1 LGLVGARF
9 TPVIKVVKWLQAKH
23 LEIQEIKMSTLKISK
38 VDSLP
43 EISRAG
49 RKSEELNMIIDALKQ
64 SANTDAVFS
73 LTGIKAGNA
82 YNSMQQR
89 IRAQAKKLGFKIVIR
104 FDSVNEVLFFQ
115 ATAQN
120 SATPGVK
127 ASEIAGVKTKAK
139 TR

>member
-1 LGLVGARF
+1 
-9 TPVIKVVKWLQAKH
+9 
-23 LEIQEIKMSTLKISK
+23 MSTLKISK

-43 EISRAG
+43 EISRSG

-64 SANTDAVFS
+64 SANTNAVFS

-120 SATPGVK
+120 SETPSVK